1 LSKLSSRGYRYPTLV
16 FAIVILALTVLSTH
30 GTLDRFADQHVTET
44 TGESFLIYGVAR
56 GLNATVSMFQSAEV
70 SAAVVGVTVG
80 EVLDPIND
88 ATERLSSLLIWAIG
102 SLLLQSVVLAFV
114 SSTAFKSIFALIAV
128 VTMATLIF
136 VWRRRSVGAP
146 SIGLLDRFSGTA
158 ARIFVLAA
166 IVRFIVPVFVI
177 VSYFA
182 GQALLQRDIDIQRA
196 ELSTISEQV
205 LSEDQQN
212 LDQSADNENGLEG
225 QNVQEPETEERGSFI
240 ERAFIE
246 PARDAVNQVLPDI
259 RSWVLPDISMP
270 DLSVMS
276 VLLERAV
283 NLAEYLTRLLVLIA
297 VKNIVLPL
305 MFLAIALKFIRPV
318 TMSLLAMTSA
328 IERDLKNIKGTAKEI
343 GSGES
348 LALPKP

>member
-1 LSKLSSRGYRYPTLV
+1 KL
-16 FAIVILALTVLSTH
+16 
-30 GTLDRFADQHVTET
+30 
-44 TGESFLIYGVAR
+44 
-56 GLNATVSMFQSAEV
+56 
-70 SAAVVGVTVG
+70 
-80 EVLDPIND
+80 
-88 ATERLSSLLIWAIG
+88 
-102 SLLLQSVVLAFV
+102 
-114 SSTAFKSIFALIAV
+114 IFALIAV
-128 VTMATLIF
+128 VTMATLVI

-182 GQALLQRDIDIQRA
+182 GQALLQRDIDSQRA

-205 LSEDQQN
+205 LSEDQEN
-212 LDQSADNENGLEG
+212 LDQSADDENGLEG
-225 QNVQEPETEERGSFI
+225 QNAQDPATEERGSFI

-246 PARDAVNQVLPDI
+246 PARDAVNRVLPDI
-259 RSWVLPDISMP
+259 RSRVLPDISMP

-283 NLAEYLTRLLVLIA
+283 SLAEDLTRLLVLIA

-305 MFLAIALKFIRPV
+305 MFLLLALKFIRPV
-318 TMSLLAMTSA
+318 TMGLLAMTSA
-328 IERDLKNIKGTAKEI
+328 IERDLKDIKETAKEI
-343 GSGES
+343 GSGDS
-348 LALPKP
+348 SALPKP